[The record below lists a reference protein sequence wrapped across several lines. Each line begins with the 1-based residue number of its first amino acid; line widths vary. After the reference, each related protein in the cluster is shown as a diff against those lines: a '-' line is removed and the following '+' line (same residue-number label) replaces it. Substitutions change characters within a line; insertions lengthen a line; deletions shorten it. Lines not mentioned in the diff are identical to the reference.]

1 LLDLHDLKKKIIT
14 YVVDEGA
21 NLNAIII
28 SVNSTM
34 NCEVR
39 GMEESFQSTCFGKVY
54 WDGWMIKEKLYEF

>member
-1 LLDLHDLKKKIIT
+1 M
-14 YVVDEGA
+14 VDEGA